1 MFKDDKCRKSLH
13 KTLLG
18 ALRRREE
25 NNIKVYTRRYLGHC
39 DVERRIILKLTL
51 HN

>member
-1 MFKDDKCRKSLH
+1 MEGWNDACSKM
-13 KTLLG
+13 TNVG
-18 ALRRREE
+18 
-25 NNIKVYTRRYLGHC
+25 KVYTRRYLGHC

>member
-25 NNIKVYTRRYLGHC
+25 NNIKIDLTQLGY
-39 DVERRIILKLTL
+39 ERG
-51 HN
+51 